1 MTGRKIV
8 RKVSV
13 AALTNPQRCG
23 TIDNPHTF
31 VKDLRRCQLC
41 NKHIRDIHIADHIID
56 GSPNSAR
63 VKDYQRRKLGL

>member
-13 AALTNPQRCG
+13 AAMTNPQRCG

-41 NKHIRDIHIADHIID
+41 NKHIRDIHISDYISADLLC
-56 GSPNSAR
+56 
-63 VKDYQRRKLGL
+63 RKRNLYSGTP